1 MSLHSGKGNA
11 EEYGSAN
18 SNLGRT
24 GTDLELKSIWE
35 SMFASYRATEDNVL
49 CSYAFSP

>member
-1 MSLHSGKGNA
+1 MSLHNGKGNA
-11 EEYGSAN
+11 EEYDSAD

-24 GTDLELKSIWE
+24 GADLELKSVWE
-35 SMFASYRATEDNVL
+35 SIFTSYRATEDDIL